1 MSERNEDKAER
12 VTAEMRVAIRDAHA
26 AMKDMRSLLKEL
38 RETRAKWEGKVEG
51 LIEAA
56 VGTMLL
62 THMQSVSAAV
72 ANTGE
77 MINKKMNDRFD
88 RIMAI
93 LMGEE
98 RGENETMD
106 DLARQVRAAM
116 TDYKQG
122 PVRTSEPPRPYGR
135 RTL

>member
-1 MSERNEDKAER
+1 MAETYADKAER
-12 VTAEMRVAIRDAHA
+12 VTAEMRVVIRDAHA

-38 RETRAKWEGKVEG
+38 REAREKWEGKVEG
-51 LIEAA
+51 VVEATIA
-56 VGTMLL
+56 GMLVAHTESL
-62 THMQSVSAAV
+62 SSAV
-72 ANTGE
+72 ATTGKE
-77 MINKKMNDRFD
+77 INAKMHARFD

-116 TDYKQG
+116 TDYKRG
-122 PVRTSEPPRPYGR
+122 PVSGAAPKPLRKG
-135 RTL
+135 TL